1 MEWPPRFTVH
11 FNQIKGKWRLY
22 LKVEEMQQFFKNV
35 IEVVGICQAEKKNW
49 KKKVLKKKC
58 NNEIDKN
65 RCIPNTSEDIEWDRS
80 VAIDRLCWIFDC
92 TPRCK
97 PICWRPLLLWD
108 CWPRTEAYM
117 VAEAFEVGNNV
128 SRELS
133 SSCNFSLRLSRL
145 WSKIN
150 WTFSPKCT

>member
-1 MEWPPRFTVH
+1 MEWPPRFAVH
-11 FNQIKGKWRLY
+11 FNQIKWKWRLF
-22 LKVEEMQQFFKNV
+22 LRVKEMQQFFKKLEF
-35 IEVVGICQAEKKNW
+35 IRQKKNL
-49 KKKVLKKKC
+49 KKCIEKKKC
-58 NNEIDKN
+58 KYEIDKN

-150 WTFSPKCT
+150 WTFSPKRT